1 LRGAFLHD
9 APSVED
15 EDPIDVSKKPQLM
28 TDHDHRASLHQP
40 IQARHHVGGGARI
53 QSRGRLIQ
61 NDNRRILD
69 DRASYRKTL
78 TLAAAQGP
86 ATLPDYGLVALRQ
99 SREAGDQACL
109 IVISIYSSSQIPA
122 GSEKSDCL
130 T

>member
-1 LRGAFLHD
+1 
-9 APSVED
+9 
-15 EDPIDVSKKPQLM
+15 M
-28 TDHDHRASLHQP
+28 
-40 IQARHHVGGGARI
+40 GGGARI

-61 NDNRRILD
+61 NDNRRLLD
-69 DRASYRKTL
+69 NRASYRKTL

-86 ATLPDYGLVALRQ
+86 ATLPDHGFVALRQ
-99 SREAGDQACL
+99 SREAGDQAWL